1 MIVFN
6 GRTELLYLV
15 KHVSQYY
22 RNYTTATIEPLYTSL
37 EFLLSKLCPIFLP
50 SHWLLPHIAFDK
62 TVITREEINCKST
75 LPFSQISTDCQ
86 KKKKLCCEWK
96 ILAGLGNFVFS
107 SVFLNL
113 RVKHTQWYD
122 DCHFQHYFSY
132 HSHQCTYPYFLGV
145 SYTISPHSILYK
157 LLAAFPLKWMSKTTV
172 RGKREMKADA
182 VTNKSVI
189 SLWKDNGLS
198 RD

>member
-86 KKKKLCCEWK
+86 KKK
-96 ILAGLGNFVFS
+96 NFV
-107 SVFLNL
+107 VNG
-113 RVKHTQWYD
+113 KYWQDW
-122 DCHFQHYFSY
+122 
-132 HSHQCTYPYFLGV
+132 G
-145 SYTISPHSILYK
+145 ILF
-157 LLAAFPLKWMSKTTV
+157 FPLSSLIFVSNTLSDMMIAIFNIISVTTV
-172 RGKREMKADA
+172 TSAPIHTFWEFLIQL
-182 VTNKSVI
+182 VHIVFFTSY
-189 SLWKDNGLS
+189 
-198 RD
+198 